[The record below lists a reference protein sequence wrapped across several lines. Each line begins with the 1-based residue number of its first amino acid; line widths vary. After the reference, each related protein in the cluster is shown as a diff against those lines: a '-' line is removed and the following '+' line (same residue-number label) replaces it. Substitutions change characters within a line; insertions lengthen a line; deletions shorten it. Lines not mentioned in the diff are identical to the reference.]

1 MANRNVEV
9 IKGTIK
15 VGKSHFRAGEVF
27 SIDEKEAERLVD
39 LKVAK
44 YPGTVSKPEKEDQ
57 STAPAS

>member
-15 VGKSHFRAGEVF
+15 AGKSHFKVGDVF
-27 SIDEKEAERLVD
+27 SIDEKEAERLVE

-44 YPGTVSKPEKEDQ
+44 YPGIVSRPEKEEPP
-57 STAPAS
+57 SEGK

>member
-44 YPGTVSKPEKEDQ
+44 YPGTVSKPEKDEQ
-57 STAPAS
+57 TVS